1 MKVRL
6 LTTAV
11 FLALAG
17 VAARGI
23 SHGEPVKLLQS
34 FTQFPLVMGD
44 WQGRTM
50 RLSGEIEK
58 RVGVSDYLY
67 RVYVRQRT
75 QPAQYV
81 HFYVGYYETQR
92 HGEMIHSPKNCLPGS
107 GWYIAKRE
115 KLTVDVG
122 PTGPFEVNKFIVEN
136 GIERQLV
143 LYWYR
148 QAGGRIVTNE
158 YLGRVHLVWDAFRL
172 DRTDAALV
180 RLSVPFDGSSDE
192 AVTLA
197 LDFLKQAYPRL
208 MRFLPSA
215 EVTSAS

>member
-1 MKVRL
+1 MKARL
-6 LTTAV
+6 FTAAV
-11 FLALAG
+11 FLIAAG
-17 VAARGI
+17 VAVRSIG
-23 SHGEPVKLLQS
+23 HGEPVKLLQPFS
-34 FTQFPLVMGD
+34 QYPLVLGN
-44 WQGRTM
+44 WQGRSM

-67 RVYVRQRT
+67 RVYVRG
-75 QPAQYV
+75 PQYV

-115 KLTVDVG
+115 TMTVDVG
-122 PTGPFEVNKFIVEN
+122 ANGPFEVNKFIVEN

-143 LYWYR
+143 LYWYQ
-148 QAGGRIVTNE
+148 QAGSRIVTNE

-180 RLSVPFDGSSDE
+180 RLSVPFEGSSDE

>member
-1 MKVRL
+1 MKARL
-6 LTTAV
+6 VIAAV
-11 FLALAG
+11 FLIAAG
-17 VAARGI
+17 AAVRGI
-23 SHGEPVKLLQS
+23 GHGEPVKLVQPFS
-34 FTQFPLVMGD
+34 KYPLVLD
-44 WQGRTM
+44 NWHGRTM

-58 RVGVSDYLY
+58 KVGVSDYLY
-67 RVYVRQRT
+67 RVYVKG
-75 QPAQYV
+75 PQYV
-81 HFYVGYYETQR
+81 QFYVGYYETQR

-115 KLTVDVG
+115 TMTVDVG
-122 PTGPFEVNKFIVEN
+122 ANGPFAVNKFIVEN
-136 GIERQLV
+136 GIERQVV
-143 LYWYR
+143 LYWYQ

-180 RLSVPFDGSSDE
+180 RLSVPFEGSSDD
-192 AVTLA
+192 AVALA
-197 LDFLKQAYPRL
+197 VDFLKQAYPRL